1 MGGMTDAAA
10 EILPG
15 AEPFFFPGGPTGVL
29 LVHGFTGSP
38 QSLRP
43 WGEYLAAAGLTV
55 SCPLLPG
62 HGTRWR
68 DMADT
73 TWPQWYGSAQ
83 DALADLGQSCRTT
96 FVMGLSM
103 GGTLTL
109 LLAARHPEQV
119 AGIVTVNASLGT
131 DRRSA
136 TLAPLLARFVPSV
149 AGVGSDV
156 KAPGVTELAYD
167 RTPLR
172 AFASLRRLWATTG
185 PELAAVT
192 CPALAFRSRVDHV
205 VEASS
210 GRALLAGLTS
220 TTVAEIVLEN
230 SYHVATLDNDKETIF
245 GESLEFV
252 RAHTPVSPV
261 KDG

>member
-1 MGGMTDAAA
+1 MTDAAA

-15 AEPFFFPGGPTGVL
+15 AEAFSFPGGPTGVL

-43 WGEYLAAAGLTV
+43 WGEYLAGAGLTV

-62 HGTRWR
+62 HGTRWP
-68 DMADT
+68 DLAGT
-73 TWPQWYGSAQ
+73 TWPQWYAAAER
-83 DALADLGQSCRTT
+83 ALADLRRSCPTT

-109 LLAARHPEQV
+109 LLAARHADQV

-136 TLAPLLARFVPSV
+136 VLAPLLARLVPSV
-149 AGVGSDV
+149 PGVGNDV

-172 AFASLRRLWATTG
+172 AFVSLRHLWSVTV

-220 TTVAEIVLEN
+220 TTVTEHVLEN

-245 GESLEFV
+245 QESLEFV
-252 RAHTPVSPV
+252 RAHAPVLPV
-261 KDG
+261 NDG

>member
-1 MGGMTDAAA
+1 MTDAAA

-15 AEPFFFPGGPTGVL
+15 AEPFDFPGGTIGVL

-38 QSLRP
+38 QSMRP
-43 WGEYLAAAGLTV
+43 WGEFLAAAGMTV

-68 DMADT
+68 DLAAT
-73 TWPQWYGSAQ
+73 TWQDWYGA
-83 DALADLGQSCRTT
+83 ADEAFENLRKQCESV

-109 LLAARHPEQV
+109 LLAERHPGEV

-131 DRRSA
+131 DRASA
-136 TLAPLLARFVPSV
+136 RLAPLIGRVLPSIP
-149 AGVGSDV
+149 GIGSDI
-156 KAPGVTELAYD
+156 KAEGVTELAYD

-172 AFASLRRLWATTG
+172 AFASLQRLWKVTLPG
-185 PELAAVT
+185 LSAVT
-192 CPALAFRSRVDHV
+192 CPALAFRSTVDHV
-205 VEASS
+205 VEATS

-220 TTVAEIVLEN
+220 TTVTEQVLEN
-230 SYHVATLDNDKETIF
+230 SYHVATLDNDKATIF
-245 GESLEFV
+245 SGSVGFI
-252 RAHTPVSPV
+252 RAHRAVSPV
-261 KDG
+261 NDG